1 MEKRSSIRKAI
12 QRPLHLEIKAGVTGP
27 IKAARYGARSMDIC
41 RHGLGLITDCFL
53 KAGDVLTLE
62 FPVSEE
68 HIPLPVLASVVWSMR
83 DGDNWRAG
91 LRFLL

>member
-1 MEKRSSIRKAI
+1 M
-12 QRPLHLEIKAGVTGP
+12 GW
-27 IKAARYGARSMDIC
+27 
-41 RHGLGLITDCFL
+41 GLQQIAL

-68 HIPLPVLASVVWSMR
+68 HIPLPVLASVVWSVR

-91 LRFLL
+91 LRFALKVL